1 MPLETNISNVFWP
14 DGQAQWVSPPTTQ
27 HAVSLNQ
34 LSSLVFLYIMRTY
47 IMYTCCVCV
56 CASVWRWMAFNHRRV
71 DFLLKIQTPRT
82 TNLLFSFQSVVR
94 RRKML
99 PHHRSSRVERE
110 RDRDDVRGEDK
121 GCERCSFCTL
131 LADLNKRRKIN
142 NTPRGCLSSS
152 AVCMQHSFS
161 LSLTHTGYF
170 SPFGARIYY
179 YFPRHAQSYFQLLH
193 I

>member
-1 MPLETNISNVFWP
+1 
-14 DGQAQWVSPPTTQ
+14 
-27 HAVSLNQ
+27 
-34 LSSLVFLYIMRTY
+34 MRTY

-71 DFLLKIQTPRT
+71 DFLLKIQTPHDQFIIFVSIGGT
-82 TNLLFSFQSVVR
+82 PKKNASPSQEQPSG
-94 RRKML
+94 
-99 PHHRSSRVERE
+99 ERE

-193 I
+193 II

>member
-1 MPLETNISNVFWP
+1 VFVLLYG
-14 DGQAQWVSPPTTQ
+14 DGWRLIIFCLFAQNPNPARRPIYF
-27 HAVSLNQ
+27 HFN
-34 LSSLVFLYIMRTY
+34 RRPGR
-47 IMYTCCVCV
+47 YTEEKCFPITGAE
-56 CASVWRWMAFNHRRV
+56 CAGEMMS
-71 DFLLKIQTPRT
+71 
-82 TNLLFSFQSVVR
+82 
-94 RRKML
+94 
-99 PHHRSSRVERE
+99 ERE
-110 RDRDDVRGEDK
+110 LRGEDK

-152 AVCMQHSFS
+152 VCSTRSLAHS

-193 I
+193 TYSERAEASLTLSHPSDDDVT